1 MKLLEN
7 RESSGRSRNFFTKF
21 KLGKCVSRKRWSEFL
36 EKIVREVS

>member
-21 KLGKCVSRKRWSEFL
+21 KLGKERVVKAGRNF
-36 EKIVREVS
+36 